1 MSEDDLER
9 TRTIPGS
16 ARRRRPVRASDV
28 GQPPHGRGGP
38 NAEVR
43 YREHVLDSVNV
54 RGVTEEFGRFPTFN
68 AATGRLLTPTE
79 VRRKRNVAV
88 IGWAVADRLFPA
100 VDPVDRTIKIRGVPF
115 RVVGV
120 SRPQGSMFGLSQ
132 DEFAIVPLGAFQR
145 LFGSRSSLNLRIRP
159 RDPDEVDA
167 AIGETT
173 LALRIERRLKATE
186 EDNFGILTSDTA
198 LGLFNQATAGIFAV
212 LVGVVGLALV
222 VAGIVIMN
230 IMLMAVSER
239 TKEIGL
245 RKALGARRQD
255 ILNQMLA
262 ESVVL
267 SLMGGIAGTAL
278 GAAAALL
285 LDRFAPVPASVQ
297 PWSVILAIT
306 LTAVVGLF
314 FGLYPAA
321 RAAALDRRCAGP
333 PTDAELPPRRD
344 RRDGGDDRPDP
355 EDAVRADDSRGR
367 HRHHVDRRHDV
378 ADPRVRRVAA
388 RQHSGARSG
397 LDLGHADRP
406 DQLHVGRGLQRAA
419 EAPHVDAR
427 GRARL
432 ERQDSRD

>member
-1 MSEDDLER
+1 MVRVAGSAIWANKLRSFLTILGNIVAITSIITLVSLIQGITDEVRTVILSEIGADAFRVARRGIITSEEDLER
-9 TRTIPGS
+9 TRSHPRITL
-16 ARRRRPVRASDV
+16 ADADAVRRFGTSVDAVMAEADR
-28 GQPPHGRGGP
+28 
-38 NAEVR
+38 NAEVS
-43 YREHVLDSVNV
+43 YREHVLDSVSIQ
-54 RGVTEEFGRFPTFN
+54 GVTEEFGRFPTFN
-68 AATGRLLTPTE
+68 AATGRLPTPTE

-88 IGWAVADRLFPA
+88 IGWDVADRLFPA
-100 VDPVDRTIKIRGVPF
+100 MDPVDRTIKIRGVPF

-120 SRPQGSMFGLSQ
+120 SRPQGSMFGMSQ
-132 DEFAIVPLGAFQR
+132 DEFAIIPLGAFQR

-267 SLMGGIAGTAL
+267 SLMGGVAGTAL

-321 RAAALDRRCAGP
+321 RAAALDP
-333 PTDAELPPRRD
+333 IDAL
-344 RRDGGDDRPDP
+344 
-355 EDAVRADDSRGR
+355 GR
-367 HRHHVDRRHDV
+367 SD
-378 ADPRVRRVAA
+378 
-388 RQHSGARSG
+388 
-397 LDLGHADRP
+397 
-406 DQLHVGRGLQRAA
+406 
-419 EAPHVDAR
+419 
-427 GRARL
+427 
-432 ERQDSRD
+432 